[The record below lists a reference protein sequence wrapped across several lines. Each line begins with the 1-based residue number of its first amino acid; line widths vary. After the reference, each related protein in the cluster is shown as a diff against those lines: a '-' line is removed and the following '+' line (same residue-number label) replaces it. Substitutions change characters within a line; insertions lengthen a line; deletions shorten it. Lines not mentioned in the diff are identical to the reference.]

1 MAPLPKQ
8 YDPRQHEPAIYK
20 KWEESN
26 AFKPNNGQPFKRQD
40 KKPFT
45 IMLPLPNI
53 TGSLHMGHALQ
64 HSIMDVLIRYH
75 RMKGD
80 PTLWQPGTDHAGIA
94 TQNVVEKS
102 LRKQGISRHD
112 LGREKFLAK
121 VWEWRE
127 EYGNQIIQQM
137 KRLGSSCDWSR
148 LVFTMDDNYV
158 RAVQEAFVRYYEQG
172 IVYRG
177 NRIINWCPRCA
188 SVISDLEINH
198 VEQDS
203 LLYTVA
209 YPLANK
215 PGYIAVATT
224 RPETMLGDTAVAV
237 HPSDKRYKKFIG
249 QTVVLPLIKRP
260 IPIIADKRVDRSF
273 GTGAV
278 KITPA
283 HDPLD
288 AEIGLT
294 HKLPIIN
301 VIGEDGRLTD
311 QAGSYANQ
319 PVSDARQQVINDL
332 TKEELLLKT
341 EPYHN
346 SITLCERCS
355 TPIEPLISRQWFVNM
370 GKLKDE
376 TTAVAEQKIIKFF
389 PPRWRKHF
397 INWMDNVH
405 DWTISRQL
413 WWGQR
418 IPVWWKEDTRGT
430 ANEEGNFVV
439 SIDPP
444 KGNGW
449 QQDPDVFDTWFSS
462 AIWPMATLGWP
473 DNTNDLATYYP
484 TSVLISARDIVYL
497 WIARMIFSGLNF
509 MQDEKYERPDQAS
522 RIPFEHVFIHPTVLT
537 KTGQRMSKS
546 LGTGIDPL
554 ELVDEYGA
562 DATRFGLLHQLSYDN
577 QAIKFDADSIRSAR
591 NFANKIWNIARF
603 LESVPDR
610 SEKPTTADLWIQ
622 RRLHQTAGQVT
633 KLLETYKVGEASRLL
648 FDFIWHDLADWYL
661 EILKVQG
668 DTNVAHAVFRDAL
681 ILLHPFLPH
690 VTELLWSYENGP
702 DMLIT
707 HVWLTG
713 KASAKNSPSFDL
725 FQDIVNTVRS
735 ARRLLDLPTKSVINL
750 YIAQPSDLAPALQT
764 MTHSRLVDVDNSSFL
779 KFPLI
784 TGGMVGIGSSN
795 ITADSIEAAAKKLDN
810 DYSALS
816 NQQTKY
822 HQILRQMTGKAPSKA
837 IAAKKQELALLAEKL
852 SEIDRSRQAL
862 LGH

>member
-1 MAPLPKQ
+1 MAALPKQ
-8 YDPRQHEPAIYK
+8 YDPLQHEPAIYK
-20 KWEESN
+20 KWEESD
-26 AFKPNNGQPFKRQD
+26 AFKPNGGQPFERQD

-102 LRKQGISRHD
+102 LRQQGISRHD
-112 LGREKFLAK
+112 LGREKFVAK

-158 RAVQEAFVRYYEQG
+158 KAVQEAFVRYYEQG

-177 NRIINWCPRCA
+177 NRIINWCPRCS

-203 LLYTVA
+203 QLFTIA
-209 YPLANK
+209 YPFASQ
-215 PGYIAVATT
+215 PGHISIATT
-224 RPETMLGDTAVAV
+224 RPETMLGDTAIAV
-237 HPSDKRYKKFIG
+237 HPTDQRYKPLVGEMVI
-249 QTVVLPLIKRP
+249 VPLINRP
-260 IPIIADKRVDRSF
+260 IPIIADERIDQTF

-278 KITPA
+278 KVTPA

-288 AEIGLT
+288 AEIGDT
-294 HKLPIIN
+294 HQLPIIN

-311 QAGSYANQ
+311 LAGAYANL
-319 PVSDARQQVINDL
+319 PVDEARLQIINELDAA
-332 TKEELLLKT
+332 ELLIKT
-341 EPYHN
+341 EPYRH
-346 SITLCERCS
+346 SITLCDRCG
-355 TPIEPLISRQWFVNM
+355 TPIQPLISRQWFVDM

-376 TTAVAEQKIIKFF
+376 TAHVAEQEIIKFF
-389 PPRWRKHF
+389 PPRWKKHF
-397 INWMDNVH
+397 INWMNNVH

-418 IPVWWKEDTRGT
+418 IPVWWREGTRGT
-430 ANEEGNFVV
+430 AKESGNFVV
-439 SIDPP
+439 SITPP
-444 KGNGW
+444 AGDGW

-462 AIWPMATLGWP
+462 ALWPMATLGWP
-473 DNTNDLATYYP
+473 DNTADLKTFYP

-554 ELVDEYGA
+554 DLVDEYGA
-562 DATRFGLLHQLSYDN
+562 DATRFGLLHQMSYDN
-577 QAIKFDADSIRSAR
+577 QAIKFDPDSIRSAR

-603 LESVPDR
+603 LDSIPDR
-610 SEKPTTADLWIQ
+610 SEQPSLADLWIQ
-622 RRLHQTAGQVT
+622 QRLQQTAGQVT
-633 KLLETYKVGEASRLL
+633 KLLETYKVGEAARIIY
-648 FDFIWHDLADWYL
+648 DFIWHDLADWYL

-668 DTNVAHAVFRDAL
+668 DTKVAHAVFKDAL
-681 ILLHPFLPH
+681 IILHPFLPH
-690 VTELLWSYENGP
+690 VTELLWSYKN
-702 DMLIT
+702 DSDLLIT
-707 HVWLTG
+707 HAWL
-713 KASAKNSPSFDL
+713 ADVESAKNSASLDL

-735 ARRLLDLPTKSVINL
+735 ARRLLGLPAKLVIDL
-750 YIAQPSDLAPALQT
+750 YIAQPTDLAPALQT
-764 MTHSRLVDVDNSSFL
+764 MTHSRVVTTDDSSFL
-779 KFPLI
+779 QFLLI
-784 TGGMVGIGSSN
+784 TGGVVGLGSSD
-795 ITADSIEAAAKKLDN
+795 ITPDSIRAAAKKLDS
-810 DYSALS
+810 DYDSLI
-816 NQQTKY
+816 NQQAKY
-822 HQILRQMTGKAPSKA
+822 QQILRQMTGKAPSKA
-837 IAAKKQELALLAEKL
+837 IAAKKQELILLADQL
-852 SEIDRSRQAL
+852 SEINRSRHAL
-862 LGH
+862 QGH

>member
-8 YDPRQHEPAIYK
+8 YDPLQHEPAIYK

-64 HSIMDVLIRYH
+64 YSIMDVLIRYH

-102 LRKQGISRHD
+102 LRNQGISRHD

-148 LVFTMDDNYV
+148 LVFTMDDKYM

-177 NRIINWCPRCA
+177 NRIINWCPRCT

-198 VEQDS
+198 VEQAS
-203 LLYTVA
+203 ELYTIA
-209 YPLANK
+209 YPFSSQ
-215 PGYIAVATT
+215 PGHISVATT
-224 RPETMLGDTAVAV
+224 RPETMLGDTAIAV
-237 HPSDKRYKKFIG
+237 HPADKRYKKLVGEMVI
-249 QTVVLPLIKRP
+249 VPLINRP
-260 IPIIADKRVDRSF
+260 IPIIADERIDQSF

-278 KITPA
+278 KVTPA

-288 AEIGLT
+288 AEIGNT

-301 VIGEDGRLTD
+301 VIGEDGRLTNL
-311 QAGSYANQ
+311 AGAYANLPLDEARLQ
-319 PVSDARQQVINDL
+319 IINELDAA
-332 TKEELLLKT
+332 ELLIKT
-341 EPYHN
+341 EPYRH
-346 SITLCERCS
+346 SITLCDRCS
-355 TPIEPLISRQWFVNM
+355 TPIQPLISRQWFVDM
-370 GKLKDE
+370 SKLKGA
-376 TTAVAEQKIIKFF
+376 TTAVAEQEIIKFF
-389 PPRWRKHF
+389 PPRWKKHF

-418 IPVWWKEDTRGT
+418 IPAWWKEDTRGT
-430 ANEEGNFVV
+430 AKEEGNFVV

-444 KGNGW
+444 EGDGW
-449 QQDPDVFDTWFSS
+449 LQDPDVFDTWFSS
-462 AIWPMATLGWP
+462 ALWPMATLGWP
-473 DNTNDLATYYP
+473 DNTADLKTFYP
-484 TSVLISARDIVYL
+484 TSVLISGRDIIYL

-509 MQDEKYERPDQAS
+509 MEDEKYARPDQAS

-562 DATRFGLLHQLSYDN
+562 DATRFGLLHQISYDN
-577 QAIKFDADSIRSAR
+577 QAIKFDPVSIRSGR

-603 LESVPDR
+603 LESIEDR
-610 SEKPTTADLWIQ
+610 DQPSTYADHWIQ
-622 RRLHQTAGQVT
+622 QRIQQVAVEVT
-633 KLLETYKVGEASRLL
+633 GNLESYKVGEAARLL
-648 FDFIWHDLADWYL
+648 YDFIWHDLADWYL

-668 DTNVAHAVFRDAL
+668 DTKVAHAVFRDAL
-681 ILLHPFLPH
+681 ILMHPFLPH
-690 VTELLWSYENGP
+690 ITELLWSNKNNA
-702 DMLIT
+702 DLLISHPWIT
-707 HVWLTG
+707 N
-713 KASAKNSPSFDL
+713 KASAKNPPSLDL
-725 FQDIVNTVRS
+725 FQDIINTVRS
-735 ARRLLDLPTKSVINL
+735 ARRLLDLPTKSVIDL
-750 YIAQPSDLAPALQT
+750 YISQPSDLAPALQT
-764 MTHSRLVDVDNSSFL
+764 MTHSRLVDADASSFL

-784 TGGMVGIGSSN
+784 IGGVVGIGSSD

-810 DYSALS
+810 DYNALIT
-816 NQQTKY
+816 QQTKY
-822 HQILRQMTGKAPSKA
+822 QQILRQMTGKASSKA
-837 IAAKKQELALLAEKL
+837 ITAKKQELALLAEKL
-852 SEIDRSRQAL
+852 SEIDRSRHAL
-862 LGH
+862 QGH